1 MNKFSAIISLL
12 LLAVMSSATANTTS
26 TGNDTSLS
34 NKWRIEVSEGA
45 KSTGTMVFRITP
57 KDQAAMEVRVDIE
70 DGTRENKVAVRIRDA
85 FREQLPKKAFHIE
98 RDDGEDVLVKKK
110 HKTPRFALSLVSS
123 NVKAVRINIDKE

>member
-1 MNKFSAIISLL
+1 MNKIIAIISVLL
-12 LLAVMSSATANTTS
+12 FAIISTVTANTTS

-57 KDQAAMEVRVDIE
+57 KGQPALEVRVDVE

-85 FREQLPKKAFHIE
+85 FREQLPKDAFHME
-98 RDDGEDVLVKKK
+98 RDDGEDVLVKRKL
-110 HKTPRFALSLVSS
+110 KTPRFALSLVSS
-123 NVKAVRINIDKE
+123 NVKAVRIRIDKE